1 MKKYET
7 YKDSGIKWYGE
18 IPSHWE
24 IKRLKAAISEHFSG
38 SWGEDE
44 QHDGNDYLCIRIADF
59 DFESQ
64 TVSPT
69 AATLRHYTEKQ
80 LKSGVL
86 QDNDLLLEKSGGG
99 DKTPVGRVVIY
110 KQKANEVSMF
120 ANFCECLRVRKEHI
134 PRFIAYM
141 LKVVYLKTKMRQFYK
156 QTTGLQNIDVPDY
169 LGMGIILPS
178 RAEQE
183 AIVAFLDKKT
193 GEIDD
198 LVAQV
203 EREIVL
209 LKEYKQAEIARVVTK
224 GLNSDVPMKPSGI
237 SWIGDIPKHWRL
249 KSLRNYLRLVSDKGH
264 PNEQLLSVV
273 REQGVIIRDGE
284 SQDEN
289 HNFIPDDLSGYKL
302 VKAGQFAI
310 NKMKSWQG
318 SYGVSSFQGIVSPAY
333 YVCDLNFG
341 NKQFFNEAIRS
352 KVYVPFFTQYSKGI
366 RVGQWDL
373 SPIGLKSIPFIEPP
387 LSEQQEI
394 VEYIN
399 HQTTEIDRLIVE
411 LTYQVEYL
419 KEYKQRLI
427 ADVVTGKINVQPN

>member
-7 YKDSGIKWYGE
+7 YKESGIKLFGE
-18 IPSHWE
+18 IPSHWG
-24 IKRLKAAISEHFSG
+24 ILRNKNIFSAHYEPV
-38 SWGEDE
+38 GERMDVPLLSLSVDGVKLRNVESGKGKFPKDFEKYNVVYPGQIIFCLFDVDE
-44 QHDGNDYLCIRIADF
+44 TPRTVGLCNDYGMITNAYSTFNIGNKVLANFI
-59 DFESQ
+59 
-64 TVSPT
+64 TYYYT
-69 AATLRHYTEKQ
+69 AIDDVKALRPYYSGLRKVVQGNRFMQ
-80 LKSGVL
+80 LKV
-86 QDNDLLLEKSGGG
+86 
-99 DKTPVGRVVIY
+99 P
-110 KQKANEVSMF
+110 
-120 ANFCECLRVRKEHI
+120 I
-134 PRFIAYM
+134 PPM
-141 LKVVYLKTKMRQFYK
+141 E
-156 QTTGLQNIDVPDY
+156 
-169 LGMGIILPS
+169 
-178 RAEQE
+178 EQG
-183 AIVAFLDKKT
+183 AIVAFLDNKT

-224 GLNSDVPMKPSGI
+224 GLNPNVPMKPSGI
-237 SWIGDIPKHWRL
+237 SWIGDIPEHWKL

-273 REQGVIIRDGE
+273 REQGVIIRDVE

-318 SYGVSSFQGIVSPAY
+318 SYGVSSYQGIVSPAY

-387 LSEQQEI
+387 FSEQQEI

-399 HQTTEIDRLIVE
+399 HQTTEIDRLMVE

>member
-1 MKKYET
+1 MKRYDT
-7 YKDSGIKWYGE
+7 YKDSGVQWLGD
-18 IPSHWE
+18 IPSHWNTQK
-24 IKRLKAAISEHFSG
+24 IKFTFVERSEKNHP
-38 SWGEDE
+38 DE
-44 QHDGNDYLCIRIADF
+44 PILCATQ
-59 DFESQ
+59 SQ
-64 TVSPT
+64 
-69 AATLRHYTEKQ
+69 
-80 LKSGVL
+80 GVIP
-86 QDNDLLLEKSGGG
+86 QSMYDN
-99 DKTPVGRVVIY
+99 RVVVVNKGFENLKFVRVGDFVI
-110 KQKANEVSMF
+110 S
-120 ANFCECLRVRKEHI
+120 LRSFQGGIEYAYYQGIISAAYTVLTPNKTINADYSRLLMKSHGFIQLLKTCVIGIREGQNINYALLKNKHI
-134 PRFIAYM
+134 PIPPM
-141 LKVVYLKTKMRQFYK
+141 
-156 QTTGLQNIDVPDY
+156 
-169 LGMGIILPS
+169 
-178 RAEQE
+178 AEQE

-193 GEIDD
+193 DEIDD
-198 LVAQV
+198 LAAQV
-203 EREIVL
+203 EREIEL

-224 GLNSDVPMKPSGI
+224 GLNPNVPMKPSGI

-273 REQGVIIRDGE
+273 REQGVIIRDVE

-318 SYGVSSFQGIVSPAY
+318 SYGVSSYQGIVSPAY

-399 HQTTEIDRLIVE
+399 HQTTEIDRLMVE